1 LLSKE
6 RGEAVESRPS
16 IWREGEVVFRRKLTV
31 LLAALMV
38 LLVALPAMADTIACK
53 AGRTCSGTDRADVL
67 KGSDGQNTIMGL
79 AGEDRIWGF
88 DGPDRLRG
96 GFDADVLRGG
106 RGDDFIAADSGVD
119 FVYGGRGEDLIN
131 PGMGHDKVFGSL
143 GNDTIRTWAD
153 EGSTDKISCGGG
165 RDTLVRSPDD
175 RMIDGSCEKVRVKRD
190 RQ

>member
-1 LLSKE
+1 MG
-6 RGEAVESRPS
+6 RGCGVSPLHL
-16 IWREGEVVFRRKLTV
+16 EGGGSGVQKKLTV

-53 AGRTCSGTDRADVL
+53 AGQTCSGTDRADVL
-67 KGSDGQNTIMGL
+67 KGSDGQNTIIGL
-79 AGEDRIWGF
+79 AGEDRILGF

-175 RMIDGSCEKVRVKRD
+175 RVIDGSCE
-190 RQ
+190 